1 MSVIEIF
8 HQPTSV
14 SFRFADNLGVAEL
27 FCKVSQLHG
36 SNPELTRQVLN
47 FGHLEVPVSA
57 NSPPRI
63 IRFSTFE
70 VNLHT
75 GELRQQGQKVKLQEQ
90 PLQVLAALLERPGEI
105 VTREELRSKLWSADT
120 FVDFDHSL
128 NAAIKRLRDAL
139 GESAEAP
146 IFVETLARRG
156 YRFIAPVVQDAAPQS
171 EAPDRVVPAD
181 TAPSSV
187 AEPRTTARDRKLW
200 KTTIP
205 AAALVIVLVGI
216 FVWIGRPLPPPK
228 VLNTT
233 QITHDGVPKLNGILT
248 DGSRLFIIETNGA
261 RMFLAQA
268 SVTGGDTSVIPTPFT
283 NIAATDIS
291 RDHSHLLAV
300 NLVGTETESQLW
312 ALPVAAGTP
321 RELSDLVG
329 HSGVWSSDG
338 RQLAFAKGSD
348 IYVANADGTNARK
361 LITVSGAAYWIRF
374 SPDGSRLRFT
384 RGLQGTSSSIWEVR
398 VDGTDFHRVLKGLNG
413 PPSECCGVWSAD
425 GRYYLFVNNASDL
438 RSDIW
443 ALRESPG
450 FFYRRPLAPFQLTT
464 GPMSLGSPVPSLD
477 GRRLFA
483 HGLLS
488 RGELVRYESRSRQFA
503 PFLSGI
509 SAGELDFSRDGK
521 WVTYVSYPER
531 TLWRSRI
538 DGSESLQLTYA
549 PVVAFLPR
557 WSPDG
562 TQIAYVDLQTGTPW
576 RIFLISAQGG
586 TPHELLAKK
595 DNLSDPTWS
604 PDGKRI
610 SFGRMPFHSGGT
622 EKIAIEILDLSSKQ
636 ISTIPGS
643 ENLYS
648 PRWSPDGQHLAAL
661 SADSKKLLLY
671 DFKKQKWTDWITQPG
686 AIGFPSWSRDGRY
699 VHYDNTSTKEAA
711 FLRVQVGQ
719 TRSEFLIDLKDM
731 HRYGRY
737 GWAWSGLAPDDS
749 ALLVRDVS
757 TDEIYSL
764 DVELP

>member
-1 MSVIEIF
+1 MTV
-8 HQPTSV
+8 
-14 SFRFADNLGVAEL
+14 
-27 FCKVSQLHG
+27 
-36 SNPELTRQVLN
+36 
-47 FGHLEVPVSA
+47 
-57 NSPPRI
+57 NSSSRI

-75 GELRQQGQKVKLQEQ
+75 GELRQRGQKVKLQEQ

-105 VTREELRSKLWSADT
+105 VTREELRSKLWPADT

-171 EAPDRVVPAD
+171 EAPDRVVPAG
-181 TAPSSV
+181 TAPSSAVVKV
-187 AEPRTTARDRKLW
+187 AEPRTNSRDRKLW

-205 AAALVIVLVGI
+205 GAALVIVLVGI

-283 NIAATDIS
+283 NIAVTDIS

-300 NLVGTETESQLW
+300 NFVGTETESQLW

-329 HSGVWSSDG
+329 HSGVWSPDG
-338 RQLAFAKGSD
+338 RQLALAKGSD
-348 IYVANADGTNARK
+348 IYIANADGTNARK

-374 SPDGSRLRFT
+374 SPDGSHLRFT

-398 VDGTDFHRVLKGLNG
+398 ADGTDFHRVLKGLNG
-413 PPSECCGVWSAD
+413 PPSECCGAWSAD

-443 ALRESPG
+443 VLRESPG
-450 FFYRRPLAPFQLTT
+450 FFYRRPSAPFQLTT
-464 GPMSLGSPVPSLD
+464 GPMSMGSPVPSLD

-538 DGSESLQLTYA
+538 DGSEGLQLTYA

-576 RIFLISAQGG
+576 RIVLISAQGG

-610 SFGRMPFHSGGT
+610 SFGRIPFHAGGT

-648 PRWSPDGQHLAAL
+648 PRWSPDGLHLAAL

-671 DFKKQKWTDWITQPG
+671 DFKTQKWADWITEPG

>member
-1 MSVIEIF
+1 MTV
-8 HQPTSV
+8 
-14 SFRFADNLGVAEL
+14 
-27 FCKVSQLHG
+27 
-36 SNPELTRQVLN
+36 
-47 FGHLEVPVSA
+47 
-57 NSPPRI
+57 NSSSRI

-75 GELRQQGQKVKLQEQ
+75 GELRQRGQKVKLQEQ

-171 EAPDRVVPAD
+171 EAPDRVVPAG
-181 TAPSSV
+181 TAPSSAVVKV

-205 AAALVIVLVGI
+205 AVGLVIVLVGI
-216 FVWIGRPLPPPK
+216 FVWIVRPLPPPK

-283 NIAATDIS
+283 NIAVTDIS

-300 NLVGTETESQLW
+300 NFVGTETESQLW

-348 IYVANADGTNARK
+348 IYIANADGTNARK

-413 PPSECCGVWSAD
+413 PPSECCGVWSPD

-450 FFYRRPLAPFQLTT
+450 FFYRRPSAPFQLTT
-464 GPMSLGSPVPSLD
+464 GPMSLSSPVPSLD

-488 RGELVRYESRSRQFA
+488 RGELVRYEGRSRQFA

-531 TLWRSRI
+531 ILWRSRI
-538 DGSESLQLTYA
+538 DGSEGLQLTYA
-549 PVVAFLPR
+549 PVGAFLPR

-562 TQIAYVDLQTGTPW
+562 TQIAYVDIQTGTPW
-576 RIFLISAQGG
+576 RIVLISAQGG

-610 SFGRMPFHSGGT
+610 SFGRIPFHAGGT

-636 ISTIPGS
+636 ISAIPGS

-661 SADSKKLLLY
+661 SADSKKLLRY
-671 DFKKQKWTDWITQPG
+671 DFKTQKWTDWITEPG

-699 VHYDNTSTKEAA
+699 VHYDNTSTTEAA